1 MIAVIADDLSGATE
15 LAGVGWRFGLTTEIL
30 AWPEP
35 VSTAEL
41 VVYDTDSRL
50 RRPIQAA
57 RCAGRVAL
65 KLRRAKAEWVYKK
78 VDSVLRGNVL
88 AEIQAICFRL
98 KLQGCLLAPANPQA
112 GRIIR
117 QGRYFI
123 NGVPLNHTDFR
134 RDPVHPRRSC
144 RVKQLLDPTG
154 RRAIRLLNPGTR
166 ELPPGLAVGQ
176 AATAADL
183 RHWAGLVTPATL
195 PAGGAEFFR
204 ALLTARGLVPRHLP
218 AEPAPQARRTLFVCG
233 SISARSLEFIEASRK
248 RNWPV
253 VLMPPEVIAGKA
265 APAAQRAWTC
275 GICAALPQHRHVL
288 LGIGPPVNPG
298 RRAGARL
305 GNLLVDA
312 AREVLMRCAP
322 DRVCIEGG
330 ATAVLLLRRLGVTR
344 LRVEHD
350 FAMGVTAVRA
360 ANGAGPQ
367 IVVKPGSYPW
377 PASLLA

>member
-1 MIAVIADDLSGATE
+1 
-15 LAGVGWRFGLTTEIL
+15 
-30 AWPEP
+30 
-35 VSTAEL
+35 
-41 VVYDTDSRL
+41 
-50 RRPIQAA
+50 
-57 RCAGRVAL
+57 
-65 KLRRAKAEWVYKK
+65 
-78 VDSVLRGNVL
+78 
-88 AEIQAICFRL
+88 
-98 KLQGCLLAPANPQA
+98 
-112 GRIIR
+112 
-117 QGRYFI
+117 
-123 NGVPLNHTDFR
+123 
-134 RDPVHPRRSC
+134 
-144 RVKQLLDPTG
+144 
-154 RRAIRLLNPGTR
+154 
-166 ELPPGLAVGQ
+166 
-176 AATAADL
+176 
-183 RHWAGLVTPATL
+183 
-195 PAGGAEFFR
+195 
-204 ALLTARGLVPRHLP
+204 LVPRHLP